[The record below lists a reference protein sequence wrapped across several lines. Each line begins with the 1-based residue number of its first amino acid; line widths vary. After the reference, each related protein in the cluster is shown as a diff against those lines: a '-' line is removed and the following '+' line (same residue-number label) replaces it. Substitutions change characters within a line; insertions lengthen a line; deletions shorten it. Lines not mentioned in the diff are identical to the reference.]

1 MKHLLYSILLL
12 TLTTGC
18 HKKTTSIITI
28 QLQNVNNQTDG
39 SHYANI
45 RYNIVKTRPG
55 YGIGKKA
62 ELIVAEDLNQNGY
75 ASFELEMNSKYNY
88 SLAFARPDNIC
99 YTEVPP
105 EYYMD
110 INETNNITFNYAPC
124 GYINLPRININC
136 EGLNDKFRYK
146 YFYSQDKDIY
156 IYTGYIDADYN
167 WKSDKFLSGCIDYSN
182 AESYNSRPSGD
193 YTIEWQVERP
203 SGITTGIDYFTITE
217 SDTLTYELEY

>member
-1 MKHLLYSILLL
+1 MKYLLYSILLL

-18 HKKTTSIITI
+18 HKKTTSVITL
-28 QLQNVNNQTDG
+28 QLQNLTDQTDG

-62 ELIVAEDLNQNGY
+62 ELIVADDLNQNGY

-110 INETNNITFNYAPC
+110 INETNTITFNYAPC
-124 GYINLPRININC
+124 GYLSIPSKNINC
-136 EGLNDKFRYK
+136 EGLDDKMQMKYYYTNDP
-146 YFYSQDKDIY
+146 DIY
-156 IYTGYIDADYN
+156 IYIYWIYYR
-167 WKSDKFLSGCIDYSN
+167 K
-182 AESYNSRPSGD
+182 
-193 YTIEWQVERP
+193 
-203 SGITTGIDYFTITE
+203 
-217 SDTLTYELEY
+217 

>member
-18 HKKTTSIITI
+18 HKKTTSIITL
-28 QLQNVNNQTDG
+28 QLQNLTDQTDG

-110 INETNNITFNYAPC
+110 INETNTITFNYAPC
-124 GYINLPRININC
+124 GNVIVPTNNINC
-136 EGLNDKFRYK
+136 EGQTDKMQYK
-146 YFYSQDKDIY
+146 YYYTDNPDIY
-156 IYTGYIDADYN
+156 IYRGFSNSSEWSENTFVN
-167 WKSDKFLSGCIDYSN
+167 GCSSFPG
-182 AESYNSRPSGD
+182 SYNNIPIGN
-193 YTIEWQVERP
+193 YTFEWRVIRP